1 MLFQAYWTTAERPSW
16 PIGGR
21 ERGDGSV
28 LRKVVCKAEP
38 SLCRG
43 PDAGDGVS
51 GAQEHVDEGR
61 DVGNGDFAV
70 LIHIGTNRADV
81 EVAVAQ
87 QPVDEVGHVA
97 DVD

>member
-21 ERGDGSV
+21 NEGTVLSCERSFARQNRPCVVV
-28 LRKVVCKAEP
+28 LMP
-38 SLCRG
+38 G
-43 PDAGDGVS
+43 MGVS

-87 QPVDEVGHVA
+87 QPVDEVGHVT